1 MKKTLKVKL
10 LLILLSALLVLSG
23 AIFIVLNNKK
33 ASADATAITAVS
45 VAKGSTDSGYYRYDI
60 TFTGYTGTGNNYRL
74 YNKEVASDKVVL
86 PDYVL
91 INGKSVTY
99 WNFNSEYRR
108 VENSAVV
115 GTVTSWTF
123 ERFPANSA
131 GSFYE
136 KMPIIFQANTA
147 GTAIKLLIHTSMY
160 DVLKTEYG
168 LVDIQVLKGLNL
180 ENGSYTLGFDSNI
193 FTIKSDRSVAAQDDA
208 TIVKVAP
215 TDTNITVG
223 RWRYS
228 SSKHLYYF
236 NVYFEGFNDAMT
248 GGAYAVMD
256 KTANKYKANLLLI
269 NGVSSKYIN
278 NNTDI
283 SGYANWTEFP
293 YSAGEKYQ
301 KPFLYYNDESSSQME
316 IRIKEEWW
324 ADNKVNNSMSV
335 SFAPHV
341 YILKNSTNVYYVLTD
356 EVKFIRN
363 SAMAENANTDS
374 ISYAVSPWID
384 TRTSAVVNTESNAN
398 RPYSSAEKT
407 YYFNVN
413 FAGFTTTGYDV
424 VNVAAVTDNILVNGK
439 TVTEINNEYA
449 TAAAGWTWGKFPQNA
464 AAAYAKPIL
473 NYVGE
478 KGVMQMQ
485 MHEELYNALKAEYGL
500 IDVTVKDGFT
510 FGGYTVDGDCAFVL
524 NGSNVFLSVNDSSIH
539 VIGKSGLI
547 DTWGIQNDLYYFN
560 VNIEG
565 FESSIGYSVMESSSL
580 AYYMNLIKVNGV
592 SIKEVNATTD
602 VSKYSTWGVYPQS
615 ASATYQKPFLFLGN
629 TAGKM
634 TIKIKNDWWDANKY
648 GNSMQV
654 SIVPNVYI
662 TTSAGDIYVAT
673 EEITYLRDGSIAEN
687 TGSDSGWIERSTLTE
702 VTASGVSFSVDN
714 NASRPYSQSEKLYFF
729 NIGFAGFIKTAS
741 GYDEVNGINVY
752 DYIKINDRTLT
763 DINNNTDVT
772 DWEWL
777 AFPQDSMAA
786 YRKPVLNYVSSG
798 TPGVIQMRM
807 HENLYFS
814 MNGVEF
820 TLCAG
825 LNLNGYIL
833 TEDKEMVFKEASDGS
848 SSSFINESDITYIY
862 PGEISVSRW
871 QPLKDVIYFDI
882 NYAPFQDGTNYKMMD
897 QAAYYYLANLIH
909 INGMSMRYWN
919 LRTDVSGYA
928 AWETFPSTAGATY
941 QKPFVTLISNGKMEV
956 RIKLDWWNA
965 NKGDNNSIEIS
976 VVPGTFIS
984 ANDKIYGVAA
994 PAVFYSNPAFDGYTP
1009 AAWPNAYGNVVE
1021 GASVR
1026 LINDA
1031 YGSGIRFTGEAN
1043 KALVDSLVE
1052 NGADVKFMMKLNK
1065 AGSAKDV
1072 YKECTTFIE
1081 DNGYYK
1087 YNAVIVGIGDAS
1099 FETEYT
1105 AQPFLR
1111 VTYAD
1116 SHVDDIYLGT
1126 TTRSISIVA
1135 TRALNDLSD
1144 TRTGIYIYQV
1154 IVEGNTRYSPY
1165 SPAQRAILNEYAG
1178 AITVEVNG
1186 QMFMYNKESN
1196 GNFMTK
1202 SGNAD
1207 VDEFVADYADR
1218 YLYIN
1223 SGKYMTSTAVG
1234 DASLTWKDWEA
1245 TSISYINSNATA
1257 VNNTAFE
1264 SDINNAVIDK
1274 YGYVWE
1280 SESFFGQGWDLPD
1293 YFGRSDTSSSFELDG
1308 WEFKAGRLNSHIL
1321 AYDAGAT
1328 GTWGACS
1335 NNWTITSDGAGF
1347 ASATDS
1353 EADDGAGY
1361 FLGHASNTATYITYS
1376 VNDNGNSKGNGVF
1389 VSSVCKFVE
1398 VKLKYARL
1406 GGSFSGLDFI
1416 FTNGSG
1422 NTYTLDLA
1430 TWATTPIDLSPSTNT
1445 LRFYI
1450 PVFEHANWTGNI
1462 KSISIKLK
1470 GSFTTYVYLDYVRG
1484 CFDVRMADTNTSLIS
1499 AGKQHFEN
1507 TGDLTFLTANL
1518 PKYRRAMQFLI
1529 SYMTTDGIID
1539 LTKLQGHNGGQGY
1552 ANSLISTYWDIL
1564 SLAPNSSYVNALYY
1578 KALLDMAYLEDA
1590 ATANGISVAAV
1601 TVKTTLTGGNVTY
1614 SETASSLRSKA
1625 AAVKSAITASVN
1637 AGSHT
1642 GYFKTVN
1649 SSQGYFIDGWKDSN
1663 QIDFQSVAF
1672 NLIMIDTGIA
1682 TDEQAV
1688 KILNWMNAQG
1698 SLYDYDFAPRT
1709 NLSDIGSQKVWAHKT
1724 ISYGSSVQNGGAI
1737 LFVSYYDLLAR
1748 LKYLG
1753 ANNAYTRLS
1762 SIIDWY
1768 NDVKAA
1774 YESSGNARQDFYD
1787 AYYDGTGISLQGGGT
1802 GGTLGL
1808 DAEFIEN
1815 VMLLSAIPD
1824 GFIGLD
1830 THYEGAKAVLSVT
1843 PNLPDA
1849 IGAWKMEDVLY
1860 LGYDFDVYAG
1870 NSFVMI
1876 KSVNN
1881 IGDIDEDDAAIQ
1893 VTLRYNG
1900 ATPTVKVNGEV
1911 INSGYTVD
1919 AVNKTITYTTSSFTR
1934 VTISVE

>member
-23 AIFIVLNNKK
+23 VMLYVFNGNK
-33 ASADATAITAVS
+33 ASADSFTVS
-45 VAKGSTDSGYYRYDI
+45 SISLTTKENEMYAFKINDSGVAI
-60 TFTGYTGTGNNYRL
+60 SQGFSNL
-74 YNKEVASDKVVL
+74 SKEVDASINVYDKIEV
-86 PDYVL
+86 
-91 INGKSVTY
+91 NGKSLTE
-99 WNFNSEYRR
+99 WNAEYRSTAA
-108 VENSAVV
+108 E
-115 GTVTSWTF
+115 WTF
-123 ERFPANSA
+123 SWFPANSS
-131 GSFYE
+131 GYYY
-136 KMPIIFQANTA
+136 KMPFVMRGYKDIMRLYVHQNMYSIVVAEYGLMDIQVKAGLTADGHTLSADSSIYVVKDNAGAPSSVVAISDSYIKQGAYSTHEYVMNWKQDSDIYEFQLNSRGLTA
-147 GTAIKLLIHTSMY
+147 GTDYKLL
-160 DVLKTEYG
+160 
-168 LVDIQVLKGLNL
+168 
-180 ENGSYTLGFDSNI
+180 
-193 FTIKSDRSVAAQDDA
+193 DDA
-208 TIVKVAP
+208 SYMYLQKLVK
-215 TDTNITVG
+215 I
-223 RWRYS
+223 
-228 SSKHLYYF
+228 
-236 NVYFEGFNDAMT
+236 
-248 GGAYAVMD
+248 
-256 KTANKYKANLLLI
+256 
-269 NGVSSKYIN
+269 
-278 NNTDI
+278 
-283 SGYANWTEFP
+283 
-293 YSAGEKYQ
+293 
-301 KPFLYYNDESSSQME
+301 
-316 IRIKEEWW
+316 
-324 ADNKVNNSMSV
+324 
-335 SFAPHV
+335 
-341 YILKNSTNVYYVLTD
+341 
-356 EVKFIRN
+356 
-363 SAMAENANTDS
+363 
-374 ISYAVSPWID
+374 
-384 TRTSAVVNTESNAN
+384 
-398 RPYSSAEKT
+398 
-407 YYFNVN
+407 
-413 FAGFTTTGYDV
+413 
-424 VNVAAVTDNILVNGK
+424 NGK
-439 TVTEINNEYA
+439 TMEWWNRNTDVSGYSA
-449 TAAAGWTWGKFPQNA
+449 WGKFP
-464 AAAYAKPIL
+464 
-473 NYVGE
+473 
-478 KGVMQMQ
+478 
-485 MHEELYNALKAEYGL
+485 
-500 IDVTVKDGFT
+500 
-510 FGGYTVDGDCAFVL
+510 
-524 NGSNVFLSVNDSSIH
+524 
-539 VIGKSGLI
+539 
-547 DTWGIQNDLYYFN
+547 
-560 VNIEG
+560 
-565 FESSIGYSVMESSSL
+565 
-580 AYYMNLIKVNGV
+580 
-592 SIKEVNATTD
+592 
-602 VSKYSTWGVYPQS
+602 STAG
-615 ASATYQKPFLFLGN
+615 ATYQKPFVPYVEG
-629 TAGKM
+629 GGYMK
-634 TIKIKNDWWDANKY
+634 IRIKNDWWNANAK
-648 GNSMQV
+648 GDSIEV
-654 SIVPNVYI
+654 SIAPHVYI
-662 TTSAGDIYVAT
+662 VSASNAYAVT
-673 EEITYLRDGSIAEN
+673 EEMTWVREGTWAVSA
-687 TGSDSGWIERSTLTE
+687 TKSGEWNYKSNITE
-702 VTASGVSFSVDN
+702 VNASGVTISYTS
-714 NASRPYSQSEKLYFF
+714 YSSSAHLWTF
-729 NIGFAGFIKTAS
+729 NVGFAGFTVT
-741 GYDEVNGINVY
+741 GYDNVNLSKAVT
-752 DYIKINDRTLT
+752 DFIKINGKTIT
-763 DINNNTDVT
+763 EINSEYASAAAS
-772 DWEWL
+772 EWDGGT
-777 AFPQDSMAA
+777 FPQNNSGTPAF
-786 YRKPVLNYVSSG
+786 YKKPVLFYVGSSG
-798 TPGVIQMRM
+798 SLDIRMWDGVFNDVRQN
-807 HENLYFS
+807 EYYFT
-814 MNGVEF
+814 V
-820 TLCAG
+820 TVCAG
-825 LNLNGYIL
+825 LFINGTKL
-833 TEDKEMVFKEASDGS
+833 TESKELVFSEETN
-848 SSSFINESDITYIY
+848 SFIAESSIDYIY

-871 QPLKDVIYFDI
+871 QPLNDVIYFDI
-882 NYAPFQDGTNYKMMD
+882 NYEPFQAGTNYKMMD
-897 QAAYYYLANLIH
+897 DASYYYLANLIR
-909 INGMSMRYWN
+909 INGVSMKDIN
-919 LRTDVSGYA
+919 ANTEVSGYS
-928 AWETFPSTAGATY
+928 AWETFPSSAGATY
-941 QKPFVTLISNGKMEV
+941 QKPFVTLIADGKMEV
-956 RIKLDWWNA
+956 RMKLDWWNA
-965 NKGDNNSIEIS
+965 NKGDGNSIEIS
-976 VVPGTFIS
+976 VVPGTFITKN
-984 ANDKIYGVAA
+984 AVTYGVAV
-994 PAVFYSNPAFDGYTP
+994 PAVFYSNPAFDGYTE

-1043 KALVDSLVE
+1043 KTLVDSLVSS
-1052 NGADVKFMMKLNK
+1052 GADVKFMMKLNK
-1065 AGSAKDV
+1065 AGFAKDV

-1081 DNGYYK
+1081 ENGYYK

-1111 VTYAD
+1111 VTYSD

-1126 TTRSISIVA
+1126 TTRSISVVA

-1196 GNFMTK
+1196 GDFMTK

-1321 AYDAGAT
+1321 AHDAGAT

-1529 SYMTTDGIID
+1529 SYMTTGGIID

-1709 NLSDIGSQKVWAHKT
+1709 NLSDIGAQKVWAHRT
-1724 ISYGSSVQNGGAI
+1724 VEFGDSVQNGGAI

>member
-10 LLILLSALLVLSG
+10 SLILLSALLVVSG
-23 AIFIVLNNKK
+23 AIFAVSQIKTTSATETSTATVAYVRKKSDGLHLINITFDGFGGGSSYDSYNTSAVYDYIKFNGRTMAQINSDYAAAAAGWTCNTFPQNNSGTVYYLRPMLNYCSGTTTMEIRVFSEVLNDLFANYGLIRITVCSGLTMGDYTLTQDCDYLMKTDYSVVTY
-33 ASADATAITAVS
+33 ASANVTEVS
-45 VAKGSTDSGYYRYDI
+45 SSDVNIQVSGWNHRY
-60 TFTGYTGTGNNYRL
+60 
-74 YNKEVASDKVVL
+74 
-86 PDYVL
+86 
-91 INGKSVTY
+91 
-99 WNFNSEYRR
+99 
-108 VENSAVV
+108 
-115 GTVTSWTF
+115 
-123 ERFPANSA
+123 
-131 GSFYE
+131 
-136 KMPIIFQANTA
+136 
-147 GTAIKLLIHTSMY
+147 
-160 DVLKTEYG
+160 TEYYF
-168 LVDIQVLKGLNL
+168 DI
-180 ENGSYTLGFDSNI
+180 Y
-193 FTIKSDRSVAAQDDA
+193 FTA
-208 TIVKVAP
+208 
-215 TDTNITVG
+215 
-223 RWRYS
+223 
-228 SSKHLYYF
+228 
-236 NVYFEGFNDAMT
+236 FNDAT
-248 GGAYAVMD
+248 STYAIMD
-256 KTANKYKANLLLI
+256 KAAYKYKQSFLKI
-269 NGVSSKYIN
+269 NGVSAYNIN
-278 NNTDI
+278 ANTDV
-283 SGYANWTEFP
+283 SGYDWSGAEFP
-293 YSAGEKYQ
+293 RTNGTAYE
-301 KPFLYYNDESSSQME
+301 KPFLFQNDKTSAKMM
-316 IRIKEEWW
+316 IRMKEEWYN
-324 ADNKVNNSMSV
+324 ANNVNGSIKLTFASGVFITDNSSN
-335 SFAPHV
+335 
-341 YILKNSTNVYYVLTD
+341 IYVLTD
-356 EVKFIRN
+356 EVDFIRN
-363 SAMAENANTDS
+363 ANGWNDLRS
-374 ISYAVSPWID
+374 
-384 TRTSAVVNTESNAN
+384 SAVVITENAVAN
-398 RPYSSAEKT
+398 RPYSSPEKT
-407 YYFNVN
+407 WYFKVN
-413 FAGFTTTGYDV
+413 FAGFTTLGYDA
-424 VNVAAVTDNILVNGK
+424 VNVAAVTDNIEINGK

-478 KGVMQMQ
+478 KGEMQIQ
-485 MHEELYNALKAEYGL
+485 MHENLYNALKAEYGL
-500 IDVTVKDGFT
+500 VDVTVKDGFT
-510 FGGYTVDGDCAFVL
+510 FGGYTVDGDCGYVL
-524 NGSNVFLSVNDSSIH
+524 NASDVMIPLGDASVTVVAKSSIT
-539 VIGKSGLI
+539 L
-547 DTWGIQNDLYYFN
+547 DTWGIQDDLYYFF
-560 VNIEG
+560 VNFPG
-565 FESSIGYSVMESSSL
+565 FESSIGYTIMENSSL
-580 AYYMNLIKVNGV
+580 SYYMNIIKINGV
-592 SIKEVNATTD
+592 STKYINANTD
-602 VSKYSTWGVYPQS
+602 VSGYSAWGVFPQS
-615 ASATYQKPFLFLGN
+615 ASATYRKPFLFFGN

-648 GNSMQV
+648 GNSIEV
-654 SIVPNVYI
+654 SVVPHVYI
-662 TTSAGDIYVAT
+662 VTSGGDIYCA
-673 EEITYLRDGSIAEN
+673 EEEVTYLRDGSVAESS
-687 TGSDSGWIERSTLTE
+687 GSTSGWIERSTLTD
-702 VTASGVSFSVDN
+702 VTASGISIFVDN
-714 NASRPYSQSEKLYFF
+714 NANRPYSQSEYTYFF
-729 NIGFAGFIKTAS
+729 KVGFSGFATS
-741 GYDEVNGINVY
+741 GYDMYNTRNVT
-752 DYIKINDRTLT
+752 DYIKVNGKTLT
-763 DINNNTDVT
+763 EINSETDVSGWT
-772 DWEWL
+772 WGK
-777 AFPQDSMAA
+777 FPQNADAK
-786 YRKPVLNYVSSG
+786 YQLPVLNYVSSAG
-798 TPGVIQMRM
+798 TLQMQM
-807 HENLYFS
+807 HENLYFGI
-814 MNGVEF
+814 NGLKV
-820 TLCAG
+820 TVCAG
-825 LNLNGYIL
+825 LNMSGYIL

-994 PAVFYSNPAFDGYTP
+994 PAVFYSDPAFDGYTP
-1009 AAWPNAYGNVVE
+1009 DAWPNAYGNVLN

-1026 LINDA
+1026 LINDEN
-1031 YGSGIRFTGEAN
+1031 GTGIRFTANVN
-1043 KALVDSLVE
+1043 KAYVDELIA
-1052 NGADVKFMMKLNK
+1052 NGATVDFMMKLNK

-1081 DNGYYK
+1081 ENGYYK

-1111 VTYAD
+1111 VTYAN
-1116 SHVDDIYLGT
+1116 SHVDDIYFNT
-1126 TTRSISIVA
+1126 TTRSISVVA

-1196 GNFMTK
+1196 GDFMTK

-1245 TSISYINSNATA
+1245 TSISYINSSATA
-1257 VNNTAFE
+1257 VNNTVFE

-1529 SYMTTDGIID
+1529 SYMTTGGIID

-1590 ATANGISVAAV
+1590 ATANGVSVGSV
-1601 TVKTTLTGGNVTY
+1601 SVKTTLTGGNVTY

-1642 GYFKTVN
+1642 GYFKTVD
-1649 SSQGYFIDGWKDSN
+1649 SSQGYFIDGWKDGS

-1709 NLSDIGSQKVWAHKT
+1709 NLSDIGAQKVWAHRT
-1724 ISYGSSVQNGGAI
+1724 VEFGDSVQNGGAI

-1787 AYYDGTGISLQGGGT
+1787 AYYDEMGISLQGGGT